1 MSNKAKTYLTIIVY
15 FGLLALPIHS
25 AGLTIRDWEWWAIVV
40 LSAMY
45 GTAREVFAEN
55 VPR

>member
-45 GTAREVFAEN
+45 GTAREVFAEDMA
-55 VPR
+55 